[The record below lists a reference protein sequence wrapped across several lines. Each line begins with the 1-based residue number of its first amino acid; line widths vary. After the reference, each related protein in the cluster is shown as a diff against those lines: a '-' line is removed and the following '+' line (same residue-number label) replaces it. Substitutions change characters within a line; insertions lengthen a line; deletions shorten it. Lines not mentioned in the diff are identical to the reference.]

1 MSSVKD
7 KNIVSEAMIDMENIK
22 KAIKE
27 ESKQTIANLLNETVK
42 NSIREAIEDDEK
54 EDKATEKEGKKQKK
68 TPAAEPAKDGE
79 EEESEEVV
87 DIEDDNDEEKPEEDD
102 DFAEYSEYK
111 VDDDTYDLSGEK
123 DNDKVVSV
131 YKKLGDDDVVVTV
144 DDCTVNLKDNE
155 TGAEY
160 VLDLGNDCCEKSCG
174 EINEELLTG
183 DDDTDDDTE
192 DFEIDTD
199 DDTEDFEID
208 TDDDDSIDL
217 DGELSDLGSED
228 SKDESE
234 FEIEDEDEPAGIP
247 DLKEGRN
254 SMRKNNERIFEVD
267 LGYTDNYQSKDVIDG
282 HSMEEPSKSGRN
294 WDKGLPTGTKKP
306 WAGSTKGKGM
316 PFTQNVN
323 ECGAVPPVEDGLEEG
338 TNVTLPNSRKKV
350 KSHTPDTG
358 KKNYPKNAHHDSVGG
373 EYYAERMNEAIKLN
387 KAYKKEIAELREAVG
402 QLKKSLNETY
412 LTNVNLGQIA
422 RLFVENTTT
431 RAEKQDIISRFGNV
445 KSTKDAKRLYESV
458 SKELKAKS
466 PKNPVMENSV
476 KKAAANH
483 SAKKQVMNES
493 LSKIHDFMNR
503 IALY

>member
-7 KNIVSEAMIDMENIK
+7 KNIVSEAMLDMENIK

-27 ESKQTIANLLNETVK
+27 ESKQTIATLLNETVK
-42 NSIREAIEDDEK
+42 NSIREAIEDDDKK
-54 EDKATEKEGKKQKK
+54 EEKATKKEEEKQDG
-68 TPAAEPAKDGE
+68 TPVAEPEKDGE
-79 EEESEEVV
+79 EDESEEVV
-87 DIEDDNDEEKPEEDD
+87 DIDDENEDEKPEEDD

-111 VDDDTYDLSGEK
+111 VDDNTYDLSGEK

-131 YKKLGDDDVVVTV
+131 YKKLSDDDVVVTV
-144 DDCTVNLKDNE
+144 DDCKVNLKDNE

-160 VLDLGNDCCEKSCG
+160 VLDLGDECQNEPEE

-183 DDDTDDDTE
+183 GDEDFELDTDEDDDEESEHEEFDDTDD
-192 DFEIDTD
+192 INLD
-199 DDTEDFEID
+199 DEL
-208 TDDDDSIDL
+208 SDL
-217 DGELSDLGSED
+217 DGEDSEE
-228 SKDESE
+228 ESE
-234 FEIEDEDEPAGIP
+234 FEIEDDDEPAGIP
-247 DLKEGRN
+247 DLNEGRK
-254 SMRKNNERIFEVD
+254 SMQRNNERIFEVD

-282 HSMEEPSKSGRN
+282 LSMEEPSKSGRN
-294 WDKGLPTGTKKP
+294 WDKGLPTVSKKP

-323 ECGAVPPVEDGLEEG
+323 ECGTVPPVEDGLEEG

-350 KSHTPDTG
+350 KSHTPDTE
-358 KKNYPKNAHHDSVGG
+358 KKNYPKNAHHDSVAG

-387 KAYKKEIAELREAVG
+387 KAYKKEIADLKEAVS
-402 QLKKSLNETY
+402 QLKNCLNETY
-412 LTNVNLGQIA
+412 LTNVNLGQIT

-431 RAEKQDIISRFGNV
+431 RAEKQDIISRFDNV
-445 KSTKDAKRLYESV
+445 KSTKDAKKLYESV

-466 PKNPVMENSV
+466 PKNPVMENTV
-476 KKAAANH
+476 KATKAAEDN

>member
-7 KNIVSEAMIDMENIK
+7 KNIVSEAMLDMENIR

-42 NSIREAIEDDEK
+42 NSIREAIEDDDE
-54 EDKATEKEGKKQKK
+54 EEKATEKEEEKQDE
-68 TPAAEPAKDGE
+68 TPVAEPKKDGD

-87 DIEDDNDEEKPEEDD
+87 DIDDEKEDEKPEEDD

-111 VDDDTYDLSGEK
+111 VDDNTYDLSGEK

-131 YKKLGDDDVVVTV
+131 YKKLSDDDVVVTV
-144 DDCTVNLKDNE
+144 DDCKVNLKDNE

-160 VLDLGNDCCEKSCG
+160 VLDLGDECPNKSEE

-183 DDDTDDDTE
+183 E
-192 DFEIDTD
+192 DE
-199 DDTEDFEID
+199 
-208 TDDDDSIDL
+208 IDL
-217 DGELSDLGSED
+217 DKELS
-228 SKDESE
+228 
-234 FEIEDEDEPAGIP
+234 EIEDDDESDEDGFELEYDEESDDEEDEPAGLP
-247 DLKEGRN
+247 KLKEDEK
-254 SMRKNNERIFEVD
+254 SMQEGNERIFEVD
-267 LGYTDNYQSKDVIDG
+267 LGYTDDYQDKDVIEG
-282 HSMEEPSKSGRN
+282 LSVEEPSKSGRSC
-294 WDKGLPTGTKKP
+294 DKGLPNDAKKP

-323 ECGAVPPVEDGLEEG
+323 ECGTVPPVEDGLEEG

-350 KSHTPDTG
+350 KSHTPDTE
-358 KKNYPKNAHHDSVGG
+358 KKNYPKNAHHDSVAG

-387 KAYKKEIAELREAVG
+387 KAYKKEIAELKEAVS
-402 QLKKSLNETY
+402 QLKNCLNETY
-412 LTNVNLGQIA
+412 LTNVNLGQIT

-431 RAEKQDIISRFGNV
+431 RAEKQDIISRFDNV
-445 KSTKDAKRLYESV
+445 KSTKDAKKLYECV

-466 PKNPVMENSV
+466 PKNPVMENTV
-476 KKAAANH
+476 KATKAAEDN